1 DPEGTPLA
9 ILDITGRSPGQP
21 QERYGQSGRHAR
33 PDSAAPVMVRLSG
46 PVTAF
51 REPEHGPFRA
61 LRRTP
66 AQGRTEVNPGPV
78 LAFPTRPPLNSRRIR
93 QPRHFPDQAQ
103 APP

>member
-9 ILDITGRSPGQP
+9 ILDITGRSRGQP
-21 QERYGQSGRHAR
+21 QEGDGQSGRHAR

-66 AQGRTEVNPGPV
+66 AQVRTELNAAPV
-78 LAFPTRPPLNSRRIR
+78 LAFATRRPLNSRQIG
-93 QPRHFPDQAQ
+93 QLRHFA
-103 APP
+103 